1 MKRNE
6 IAKLNSAQ
14 AATNRFGIGMLTPTL
29 IVLLVMT
36 AYPLIFTFVYSF
48 TDYNY
53 LKGTENASFVL
64 FDNYVSLF
72 KNGYFQQAVWNTIKF
87 TILAVVLE
95 MALGLLIAVFVNS
108 LKRGQKIM
116 RTLLLLPYL
125 LPAVTVALSWRMMLS
140 ANYGIINQFLKG
152 LGLPVFNWF
161 MDTKTAFGTILLI
174 VLVTGLLFLCI
185 FAYYVKN
192 CLSTDLDVQLSDF
205 TVSLSSSILYED
217 SDGNWQNL
225 TNLSSTENRVWIDYA
240 DIPKDMEHA
249 AVAIEDKRFYKHKGV
264 DWYRTTG
271 AFINMFLSMKND
283 FGGSTIT
290 QQLIKNLT
298 KQDDI
303 TVQRKLLEI
312 FQALEFEKSYDKE
325 EIMEWY
331 LNIVYFGEGCNGVY
345 TAAETYF
352 GKEPKDLTLAECAS
366 IIGITNNPSKYDP
379 FISRENNK
387 ARQETILKQMYEQGY
402 ISKEQYDEAVAQ
414 ELVFVRSE
422 SDDATQTIYSY
433 YAEAVINDVL
443 NDLVEQKGVS
453 RDTARTLL
461 YSGGYQVYSCYDPSI
476 QQAIDDV
483 YTDLD
488 KMPQRPSASGQ
499 QFESAIVIMDP
510 YTGEIKGLSGGTGKK
525 TINFGTNRATQSK
538 RPPGSSLKPI
548 ATYGP
553 AMELGLITQYTQVND
568 SPDIKLTGTSWYPKN
583 SGGGNYG
590 VITIREALQRSL
602 NTVSAQILDKLTPR
616 ASYEFLKDKLGVTS
630 LAESDCDYAPLA
642 LGQLTHGITVREM
655 TQAYSAFV
663 NDGVFT
669 YGRTY
674 SYVKDPSGEV
684 VLENP
689 ARTIVAFKA
698 NTAWNMA
705 DMLCNAVNSGTG
717 SEARLSGMPVGG
729 KTGTTTN
736 NCDRWFV
743 GFTPYYVAAV
753 WTGYD
758 MPEYMNFSGNPAAQ
772 IWKLVMDPIHKDL
785 PTKSFPTPTI
795 GSPTGIFGNFSG
807 QSQDTGGDAD
817 DAG

>member
-1 MKRNE
+1 MAKRPKPSSS
-6 IAKLNSAQ
+6 APRAAQ
-14 AATNRFGIGMLTPTL
+14 AADATVSVAGT
-29 IVLLVMT
+29 VLR
-36 AYPLIFTFVYSF
+36 
-48 TDYNY
+48 
-53 LKGTENASFVL
+53 VL
-64 FDNYVSLF
+64 
-72 KNGYFQQAVWNTIKF
+72 
-87 TILAVVLE
+87 
-95 MALGLLIAVFVNS
+95 
-108 LKRGQKIM
+108 
-116 RTLLLLPYL
+116 
-125 LPAVTVALSWRMMLS
+125 
-140 ANYGIINQFLKG
+140 
-152 LGLPVFNWF
+152 
-161 MDTKTAFGTILLI
+161 GTILLI

-402 ISKEQYDEAVAQ
+402 INKEQYDEAVAQ

-499 QFESAIVIMDP
+499 QFESAIVI
-510 YTGEIKGLSGGTGKK
+510 KGLSGGTGKK

-538 RPPGSSLKPI
+538 RPPGSSIKPI

-568 SPDIKLTGTSWYPKN
+568 APDIKLSGTSWYPKN

-642 LGQLTHGITVREM
+642 LGQLTNGITVREM

-674 SYVKDPSGEV
+674 SYVKDSSGEV

-689 ARTIVAFKA
+689 ARTIVSFKA

-772 IWKLVMDPIHKDL
+772 IWKLVMEPIHKDL